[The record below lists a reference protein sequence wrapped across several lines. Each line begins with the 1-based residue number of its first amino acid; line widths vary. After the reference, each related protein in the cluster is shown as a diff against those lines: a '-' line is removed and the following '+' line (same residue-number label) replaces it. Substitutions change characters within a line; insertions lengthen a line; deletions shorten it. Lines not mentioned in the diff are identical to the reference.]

1 MVKLCTHKMFIIK
14 FLVKFM
20 RFLDKTISRLASVI
34 LENMYI
40 NLAGKVSNAY
50 VEVFK
55 KSNKTKVK

>member
-1 MVKLCTHKMFIIK
+1 MFIIK

-55 KSNKTKVK
+55 KSNKTKGEK